1 MNKDLDEKCSE
12 QDYIYDIA
20 FKNIIINGLLSKAF
34 DLEKNNI
41 PIDDIGKN
49 CTKVLEDVFKQKHN
63 KIDVIKN
70 TMKLNLSEKLENN
83 KILDYLDK
91 KLFPTIK
98 DKLDML
104 NLKASLNQK
113 LSPHIIN
120 IIFCTY
126 SLFIKLIKIQMK
138 EYEHTQ
144 KIIADSL
151 LKKETLDEIR
161 NKLNKKKK
169 NTTKNNNKKEEEI
182 SITKKINESRITEI
196 ENLLNSGNNNE
207 KIKEYISQ
215 FEKDL
220 EEKENLIR
228 ELFFQ
233 EYIIEENYEAYREK
247 INEQFSTITKYCNR
261 INELEKEKKKIVS
274 EKNDLSKTNLHLNRE
289 ITRLKNQLLYIEN
302 KKNEFHKKK
311 CELLDEIEEL
321 KNNNFTLSKK
331 NEELNNSVSYL
342 AKKNEELKKSLSDL
356 SRKNEELNINLSDL
370 LNEKEELKI
379 NNSYLFDEN
388 EGLNKKITLLAEE
401 TDASNEKI
409 RMKNSEIEALKNEI
423 NLLKIKIESKE
434 SKIYILEKKNESM
447 KFDNEKLLAQCEE
460 LKKLIK

>member
-34 DLEKNNI
+34 DLENNNI

-98 DKLDML
+98 VKLDML

-113 LSPHIIN
+113 LSPQILN
-120 IIFCTY
+120 IIFYTY

-138 EYEHTQ
+138 EYEQTQ

-151 LKKETLDEIR
+151 LKKETLEEIR

-182 SITKKINESRITEI
+182 SITKKINESRIIEI
-196 ENLLNSGNNNE
+196 ENLLNSGNNYD
-207 KIKEYISQ
+207 KIKEYITQ

-228 ELFFQ
+228 DLFFQ
-233 EYIIEENYEAYREK
+233 EYINEENYQTYREK
-247 INEQFSTITKYCNR
+247 INEQFSTITKYYNR

-388 EGLNKKITLLAEE
+388 EGLNKKVTLLSEE

-447 KFDNEKLLAQCEE
+447 KFDNEKLLAQCKE

>member
-1 MNKDLDEKCSE
+1 
-12 QDYIYDIA
+12 
-20 FKNIIINGLLSKAF
+20 
-34 DLEKNNI
+34 
-41 PIDDIGKN
+41 
-49 CTKVLEDVFKQKHN
+49 
-63 KIDVIKN
+63 
-70 TMKLNLSEKLENN
+70 MKLNLSEKLENN

-98 DKLDML
+98 VKLDML

-113 LSPHIIN
+113 LSPQILN
-120 IIFCTY
+120 IIFYTY

-138 EYEHTQ
+138 EYEQTQ

-151 LKKETLDEIR
+151 LKKETLEEIR

-196 ENLLNSGNNNE
+196 ENLLNSGNNHE

-261 INELEKEKKKIVS
+261 NNELEKGKKKIVS

-289 ITRLKNQLLYIEN
+289 IIRLKNQLLYIEN

-342 AKKNEELKKSLSDL
+342 SKKNEELKKV
-356 SRKNEELNINLSDL
+356 
-370 LNEKEELKI
+370 
-379 NNSYLFDEN
+379 YLIYP
-388 EGLNKKITLLAEE
+388 GK
-401 TDASNEKI
+401 
-409 RMKNSEIEALKNEI
+409 MKN
-423 NLLKIKIESKE
+423 
-434 SKIYILEKKNESM
+434 
-447 KFDNEKLLAQCEE
+447 
-460 LKKLIK
+460 